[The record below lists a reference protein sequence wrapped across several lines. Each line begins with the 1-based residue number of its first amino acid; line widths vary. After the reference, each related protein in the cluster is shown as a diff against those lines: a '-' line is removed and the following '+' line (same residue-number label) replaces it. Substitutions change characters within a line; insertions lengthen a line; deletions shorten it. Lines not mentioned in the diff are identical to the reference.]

1 MLLADDGRPAGVNWN
16 YTRREMLADGTIH
29 VLGVVLGVAGAIG
42 IVVIAALSPI
52 SWVERAG
59 VAIYAAGLVSML
71 GVSATY
77 NMWPVG
83 RRKWLLRRFDHALI
97 YLMIAGTYT
106 PLVALVGD
114 GVPAWGLLGTVWLV
128 AGIGIALKLILPG
141 RYDRAAIGLYLT
153 LGWSGV
159 VAYDAVPPMPS
170 GSWRP
175 VVCCIPSGSSSTS
188 GGACPTRTRSGTPS
202 CSPRPPAITA
212 PCSSRSCAPRPEPR
226 TGRARARPPETPAH
240 LPVQR
245 PRSARVL
252 CSRGSQS
259 VDRNE
264 AHSAVVP

>member
-29 VLGVVLGVAGAIG
+29 VLGVVLGVAGTIG

-159 VAYDAVPPMPS
+159 VAYDAVIGRLAPDALWLLATGGLLYS
-170 GSWRP
+170 LGVIFHVWRSLP
-175 VVCCIPSGSSSTS
+175 YQNAIWHAFVLAATACHY
-188 GGACPTRTRSGTPS
+188 GAVLVTVMR
-202 CSPRPPAITA
+202 ATA
-212 PCSSRSCAPRPEPR
+212 
-226 TGRARARPPETPAH
+226 
-240 LPVQR
+240 
-245 PRSARVL
+245 
-252 CSRGSQS
+252 
-259 VDRNE
+259 
-264 AHSAVVP
+264 